1 MNLKNF
7 RVITSASILLSP
19 GIVPIHSS
27 ADTLELNPVK
37 DNTLYHPISGFSV
50 LSNGMGESL
59 FIGNS
64 NGNPR
69 RAVLRFD
76 LDSQIPAQA
85 TIDSVSLS
93 LSIIETSADP
103 QTTTVH
109 RLTADWGE
117 EMSDADENTGG
128 GVNGANPQTDDATW
142 FHRFFSDQD
151 WDQEGGDFEST
162 ESATGTAGATGETVT
177 FEGEDLVSDV
187 EMWLNIPSSNFGW
200 LIRGNEL
207 ASNSVKRVGS
217 RENSNESNR
226 PLLTI
231 NFTPAGGGM
240 MQNQTIT
247 FNQIPNTTFG
257 LERVTLSATASS
269 GLAVSYGVTSGP
281 GLLNP
286 DNSLSLT
293 GPGTI
298 TIRASQVGNAS
309 FNAAP
314 DVDQSFSVTQPS
326 SGGASLLT
334 AGDAKYVNDG
344 TEFMGNT
351 YNGFELGG
359 STGTFSSIGGQ
370 ITRVS
375 FLDAGG
381 DLMFAE
387 FGAEDPNIVLVITL
401 DPFDGAKVPSPYNQP
416 GTVYAQGHPRFE
428 ILNSSS
434 LTFVS
439 FFSLGNDPT
448 RVDNALILAGTQADP
463 VNGIAEIQS
472 LSITDGATQ
481 IGGVNAANANF
492 TGTDGLVG
500 IDAPV
505 VVVGVF
511 LFVGDITPS
520 GTAMPVLRVS
530 ADSMLEDLF
539 ITGGDLAEATGM
551 FEIDTN
557 GVVYPFT
564 ITATDGQRS
573 ISNEGGRVSFRPDL
587 GDGSLYPVA
596 DTFTVNIDNFF
607 VTDGQMA
614 RVNQP

>member
-1 MNLKNF
+1 MKLKNL
-7 RVITSASILLSP
+7 RLITASSILLSP
-19 GIVPIHSS
+19 EIAPIQSS

-37 DNTLYHPISGFSV
+37 DNTLYQSDFGV

-59 FIGNS
+59 FIGANPA
-64 NGNPR
+64 PR
-69 RAVLRFD
+69 RAVLRFE
-76 LDSQIPAQA
+76 LDNQIPAQA
-85 TIDSVSLS
+85 TIDSVFLS
-93 LSIIETSADP
+93 FFIVETTASP

-117 EMSDADENTGG
+117 GASDADENTGG
-128 GVNGANPQTDDATW
+128 GVNGANPQTGNATW
-142 FHRFFSDQD
+142 FHRFFADQD
-151 WDQEGGDFEST
+151 WDLEGGDFEST

-177 FEGEDLVSDV
+177 FEGEGLVADV
-187 EMWLNIPSSNFGW
+187 EVWLNNPTSNFGW

-207 ASNSVKRVGS
+207 ASNSLKQVGS

-247 FNQIPNTTFG
+247 FSQIANAPFG

-370 ITRVS
+370 ITRIS

-387 FGAEDPNIVLVITL
+387 FGAEDPNVVLVITL
-401 DPFDGAKVPSPYNQP
+401 YPFDGADAPSPYNQP
-416 GTVYAQGHPRFE
+416 SMVYAQGRPHFE
-428 ILNSSS
+428 I
-434 LTFVS
+434 VKI
-439 FFSLGNDPT
+439 LGASP
-448 RVDNALILAGTQADP
+448 
-463 VNGIAEIQS
+463 
-472 LSITDGATQ
+472 
-481 IGGVNAANANF
+481 
-492 TGTDGLVG
+492 
-500 IDAPV
+500 
-505 VVVGVF
+505 
-511 LFVGDITPS
+511 
-520 GTAMPVLRVS
+520 
-530 ADSMLEDLF
+530 
-539 ITGGDLAEATGM
+539 EA
-551 FEIDTN
+551 FE
-557 GVVYPFT
+557 F
-564 ITATDGQRS
+564 
-573 ISNEGGRVSFRPDL
+573 PDL
-587 GDGSLYPVA
+587 KIEGTKQASG
-596 DTFTVNIDNFF
+596 N
-607 VTDGQMA
+607 
-614 RVNQP
+614 